1 MDYLEIELNY
11 LELSYI
17 TEIESSKAKEIFQDE
32 LKSEKIKRNEYLKV
46 EKLLKY
52 FDKIKSLD
60 KRYDGENKL
69 LFFLMHKSEGYK
81 KFLSHLP
88 TIRKRTLIGGKSVL
102 LKIMDEKQLEHFDKV
117 IKIKYDRLPNK
128 YKEESERTNS

>member
-17 TEIESSKAKEIFQDE
+17 SEIDSVKAKEIFQDE
-32 LKSEKIKRNEYLKV
+32 LKSEKIKRNEYIKV
-46 EKLLKY
+46 GLLVKY
-52 FDKIKSLD
+52 FGKIKSLD
-60 KRYDGENKL
+60 KRYDGQNKL

-88 TIRKRTLIGGKSVL
+88 TIRKKTLVGGKSVL
-102 LKIMDEKQLEHFDKV
+102 LKIMSEKQLEHFNKV
-117 IKIKYDRLPNK
+117 IKMKYDRLPSQF
-128 YKEESERTNS
+128 KEKSEQTNS